1 MKKIILS
8 LMMVAISMIMCGCS
22 DQVSTEEEEFFVVDD
37 VIVRPADNIRTVGY
51 NCNQVDCKISATAIL
66 LSAYGHTIHP
76 LAISE
81 DREAEELLMSYG
93 EIQYMSS
100 WEEIVDNLNHGI
112 PVLFKA
118 YHPELSLKYCK
129 IMEEDF
135 QNPHWVVLYDIDE
148 EFVYISDPMSG
159 FVTSEVAVMEN
170 IWEKCGKQAMVLIK

>member
-8 LMMVAISMIMCGCS
+8 LMMVAILTVMCGCS
-22 DQVSTEEEEFFVVDD
+22 GQIPTSEEEFSAVDD
-37 VIVRPADNIRTVGY
+37 IIVRPADNIRAVGY
-51 NCNQVDCKISATAIL
+51 NCEQVDCKIAATAIL

-81 DREAEELLMSYG
+81 DREAAELLVSYG
-93 EIQYMSS
+93 EIQYMNS

-118 YHPELSLKYCK
+118 YHPELSLKYSK

-148 EFVYISDPMSG
+148 DFVYISDPSSG
-159 FVTSEVAVMEN
+159 LVTSEVSVMEN
-170 IWEKCGKQAMVLIK
+170 IWEKCGKQGIVLIK

>member
-8 LMMVAISMIMCGCS
+8 LTMVAVLTVMCGCS
-22 DQVSTEEEEFFVVDD
+22 DQTSTKEKEFFVVDD
-37 VIVRPADNIRTVGY
+37 VIARPADNIRVVGY
-51 NCNQVDCKISATAIL
+51 NCDQVDCKISATAIL
-66 LSAYGHTIHP
+66 LSAYGHIIHP

-81 DREAEELLMSYG
+81 DREAEELLVSYG

-118 YHPELSLKYCK
+118 YHSELSLKYCK

-135 QNPHWVVLYDIDE
+135 QNSHWVVLYDIDE
-148 EFVYISDPMSG
+148 EFVYINDPMGG
-159 FVTSEVAVMEN
+159 FITSEVAVMEN
-170 IWEKCGKQAMVLIK
+170 IWEKCGEQAMVLVK